1 MNLAILGERNVE
13 EFGEY
18 DAILFEGH
26 SYTNVELRG
35 TAARLATALAGL
47 GIQPGDRVGV
57 MLPNLPEVGVVYG
70 AVNRIGAVNIPMI
83 FLLVVPEIAH
93 ILRDSEAKAIVT
105 SPEFHPNVALACT
118 QLEKPPA
125 VIVVGDAVPDGAL
138 SFRALL
144 SAATDE
150 HPIVDRDDDDLALI
164 SYTSGTTGRPKGV
177 MLTHAN
183 MLLQG
188 QNTAKVL
195 DIREGD
201 RAIGCLPLA

>member
-1 MNLAILGERNVE
+1 
-13 EFGEY
+13 
-18 DAILFEGH
+18 
-26 SYTNVELRG
+26 
-35 TAARLATALAGL
+35 
-47 GIQPGDRVGV
+47 
-57 MLPNLPEVGVVYG
+57 
-70 AVNRIGAVNIPMI
+70 
-83 FLLVVPEIAH
+83 
-93 ILRDSEAKAIVT
+93 
-105 SPEFHPNVALACT
+105 CT

-183 MLLQG
+183 MLFQG

-201 RAIGCLPLA
+201 RAIGCLPLAHLFGFGSAVVANLFKNTGVLMRWFTAEGFFEAVGT